1 MDSYIALQ
9 LSQPQPR
16 FWFTNHRK
24 RKSHRV
30 ALERSQ
36 ASPQEHL
43 QSAIKDTQLFILSTK
58 HAAISIIRIAFCGL
72 VSQQSLS
79 VKNSQRRRSRLGGWQ
94 AVSEEKL
101 SNGELKCTLQSNLK
115 IAFQSARCSCRM
127 GREKRIYAVHLHMFR
142 RLREMPIE
150 SETRSSEK
158 RRQSIVKHRVRRC
171 KTNGDKCETQSR
183 ILHAD
188 LQIARFWLSAHSPK
202 HERLSNDPCETGGER
217 KET

>member
-1 MDSYIALQ
+1 
-9 LSQPQPR
+9 
-16 FWFTNHRK
+16 
-24 RKSHRV
+24 
-30 ALERSQ
+30 
-36 ASPQEHL
+36 
-43 QSAIKDTQLFILSTK
+43 
-58 HAAISIIRIAFCGL
+58 
-72 VSQQSLS
+72 
-79 VKNSQRRRSRLGGWQ
+79 
-94 AVSEEKL
+94 
-101 SNGELKCTLQSNLK
+101 
-115 IAFQSARCSCRM
+115 M

-202 HERLSNDPCETGGER
+202 HERLSNDPFETGGER
-217 KET
+217 KRNINVVCLSRSKDRFREENYRRGEQKPRASLFHLGPKERLAFVLSRQRIKISAFSMSKTFAVLS

>member
-1 MDSYIALQ
+1 
-9 LSQPQPR
+9 
-16 FWFTNHRK
+16 
-24 RKSHRV
+24 
-30 ALERSQ
+30 
-36 ASPQEHL
+36 
-43 QSAIKDTQLFILSTK
+43 
-58 HAAISIIRIAFCGL
+58 
-72 VSQQSLS
+72 
-79 VKNSQRRRSRLGGWQ
+79 
-94 AVSEEKL
+94 
-101 SNGELKCTLQSNLK
+101 
-115 IAFQSARCSCRM
+115 M

-202 HERLSNDPCETGGER
+202 HERLSNDPFETRGEKKHERRLSIKKHRPIPRRKLQSRRTKTARVAFPPRPER
-217 KET
+217 KTRVCLVSAAHKISAFSMSKTFAVLS